1 MYFTLT
7 TAQHN
12 QAQDYGQGSGYDVTL
27 VHRIAVAALP
37 RALLLK
43 LFTLAICLLE
53 LLQRFIGAGSGDRI
67 WSYVLFHVGPSALH
81 GRRRLVDFFVRIRLE
96 TVQNVYGPADSDT
109 NYCT

>member
-27 VHRIAVAALP
+27 VHCIAVAARP

-43 LFTLAICLLE
+43 LFTPAICLLE

-67 WSYVLFHVGPSALH
+67 SSYVLFHVGPSALH
-81 GRRRLVDFFVRIRLE
+81 GRRRLVDFFV
-96 TVQNVYGPADSDT
+96 
-109 NYCT
+109 